1 MRRSLL
7 RRAAVLALLWAAIGT
22 LAVCGAQVVLLL
34 VDTTINPVTRDY
46 ILRGLDEAQARHAD
60 LVIIELDTAG
70 GLAESMRDIIAAE
83 LASPIPIAV
92 YVSPSG
98 ARAASAGAL
107 IALAAD
113 IAAMAPA
120 THIGAAHPVDML
132 GSSTDDHTTAEKAV
146 NDAAAL
152 ARSIAEQ
159 RGRNID
165 WAEAAVRESSAVTAS
180 EALDLGVID
189 LIAPDRSDLIRR
201 LDGWVLF
208 DGRIL
213 SLSAPTIDTVRPNLR
228 ERLLGLLADPNLVYI
243 LFILGLYGLIY
254 EFFSPGVGFG
264 LAIGGLCLLLALFGL
279 QILPVNIVGVA
290 LTIFGMG
297 LIVLDAFTPT
307 NGILT
312 AGGIVALFAGA
323 LTLFG
328 LPGRQFGLSWA
339 TVLAVIGVTGG
350 LALFVVSKGLLIQ
363 RARPATGP
371 TALVGRTGTARE
383 VLSPT
388 GRVFIHGEYWN
399 ARAASGRIESG
410 DRVRVESVER
420 DTLVVRRDESQGGS
434 E

>member
-1 MRRSLL
+1 MRKTV
-7 RRAAVLALLWAAIGT
+7 VLAILCFAVVS
-22 LAVCGAQVVLLL
+22 LAGHGASVVLLS

-46 ILRGLDEAQARHAD
+46 ILRGLEEANAAGAD

-70 GLAESMRDIIAAE
+70 GLVESMRDIVAAE
-83 LASPIPIAV
+83 LTSLIPIAV

-98 ARAASAGAL
+98 ARAASAGAI

-132 GSSTDDHTTAEKAV
+132 GSSSDDETTAEKAV

-152 ARSIAEQ
+152 ARTIAEQ
-159 RGRNID
+159 RGRNVE
-165 WAEAAVRESSAVTAS
+165 WAEAAVRESAAVTTS
-180 EALDLGVID
+180 EALELGVID
-189 LIAPDRSDLIRR
+189 LVAADRSDL
-201 LDGWVLF
+201 LSQLEGWLLH
-208 DGRIL
+208 DGRTL
-213 SLSAPTIDTVRPNLR
+213 ELALPTVHIVRPNLR

-264 LAIGGLCLLLALFGL
+264 LAAGGLCLILALFGL
-279 QILPVNIVGVA
+279 QILPVNVVGVA
-290 LTIFGMG
+290 LTVFGMA

-312 AGGIVALFAGA
+312 AGGILALLAGA

-339 TVLAVIGVTGG
+339 TVMAVVGATGALGV
-350 LALFVVSKGLLIQ
+350 FVVSKGLLIQ
-363 RARPATGP
+363 RARPATG
-371 TALVGRTGTARE
+371 TAALVGRIGSARE
-383 VLSPT
+383 PLAPT

-399 ARAASGRIESG
+399 ARSVCGRIERNE
-410 DRVRVESVER
+410 RVRVESV
-420 DTLVVRRDESQGGS
+420 DGSTLLVRREDSQGGS
-434 E
+434 T